1 MPGPFLGALSGSV
14 CVGEIA
20 GARLFP
26 CNGAVLCKCKE
37 KDVGALRILQP
48 LGRTVSSL
56 ITS

>member
-37 KDVGALRILQP
+37 KDV
-48 LGRTVSSL
+48 
-56 ITS
+56 